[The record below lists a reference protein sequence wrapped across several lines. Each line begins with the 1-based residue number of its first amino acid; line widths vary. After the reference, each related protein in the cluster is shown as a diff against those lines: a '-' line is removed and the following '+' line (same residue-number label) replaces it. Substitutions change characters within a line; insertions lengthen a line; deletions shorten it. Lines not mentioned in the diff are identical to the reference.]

1 MASSPAWSQLVTDV
15 SSIQHAAR
23 GDSSGSLGVSYSP
36 SCHLRGLHDSPALR
50 VGNKLRVD
58 VERRADAGMPHHRLN
73 IFRVRAGLDRPGCPG
88 VRRQRQFTKPKPS
101 LRPAGFMNR
110 VRILLSRIGFRR
122 TAKSWVVGKQEVRA
136 EQRVVQEG

>member
-58 VERRADAGMPHHRLN
+58 VERRADAGMPHRRLN

-88 VRRQRQFTKPKPS
+88 GPEAAPVHKAQAELTSGRLHEPS
-101 LRPAGFMNR
+101 ENIVVAHRLPANGQ
-110 VRILLSRIGFRR
+110 ILGSR
-122 TAKSWVVGKQEVRA
+122 
-136 EQRVVQEG
+136 